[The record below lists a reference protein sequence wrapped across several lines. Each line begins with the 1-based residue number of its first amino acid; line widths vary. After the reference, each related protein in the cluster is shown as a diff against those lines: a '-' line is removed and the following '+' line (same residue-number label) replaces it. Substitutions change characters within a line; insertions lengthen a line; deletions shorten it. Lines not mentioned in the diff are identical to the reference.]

1 MAEKYGEVPKRFTK
15 KWWEYFWDYYKVHT
29 IITLIVLI
37 AVIYTVNH
45 YVTAPEYEFNVA
57 YSAESNIPQ
66 GEEELLRQKFS
77 QFITDSDGDGKDGV
91 AIIQNSFMP
100 GMEDVQVEQV
110 MITRM
115 QLEMTD
121 QDTILYI
128 MSEDKLKYMIDAPEM
143 EGAFLPVS
151 DWLEIEVDDEKL
163 HMSNNNAYVVKL
175 NGSKML
181 ENYNISSDNLYIGI
195 RNHNEELSDEMKEKI
210 ADAKRLANAIVEY

>member
-1 MAEKYGEVPKRFTK
+1 MAEKYGEVPKRFTR

-29 IITLIVLI
+29 IITVIVLV

-45 YVTAPEYEFNVA
+45 YVTAPEYDFNVA

-66 GEEELLRQKFS
+66 GEEELFRQKLS
-77 QFITDSDGDGKDGV
+77 QFVTDSDGDGKDGV
-91 AIIQNSFMP
+91 AIIQNSFISGIEDP
-100 GMEDVQVEQV
+100 QMERM

-121 QDTILYI
+121 EDTIVYLL
-128 MSEDKLKYMIDAPEM
+128 SEDKLKYMIDAPEM
-143 EGAFLPVS
+143 EGAFLPV
-151 DWLEIEVDDEKL
+151 DEWLDKEVDDDKL
-163 HMSNNNAYVVKL
+163 YMSNGKAYAVRL

-181 ENYNISSDNLYIGI
+181 KNYNINSDNLYIGVK
-195 RNHNEELSDEMKEKI
+195 NHSEELSDEMKEKI

>member
-29 IITLIVLI
+29 IITLIVLV
-37 AVIYTVNH
+37 AVIYTVNL

-66 GEEELLRQKFS
+66 GEEELFRQKLSKFV
-77 QFITDSDGDGKDGV
+77 TDSDGDGKDGV
-91 AIIQNSFMP
+91 AIIQNSFIS
-100 GMEDVQVEQV
+100 GMEDPQMERM

-121 QDTILYI
+121 EDTIVYLL
-128 MSEDKLKYMIDAPEM
+128 SEDKLKYMIDAPEM
-143 EGAFLPVS
+143 EGAFLPV
-151 DWLEIEVDDEKL
+151 DEWLDTEIDDNKL
-163 HMSNNNAYVVKL
+163 YMSNGKAYAVRL

-181 ENYNISSDNLYIGI
+181 ENYNINSDNLYIGV
-195 RNHNEELSDEMKEKI
+195 RNYSEELSDEMKEKI